1 MSANPQA
8 APSLD
13 DADRRN
19 LSQAK
24 GLLHDI
30 ENMRPNW
37 AEQPKL
43 MADVALLEGRH
54 DDAIVLLNNVL
65 ELGQPTG
72 EVIKQLG
79 SLLHFR
85 HRDAEAEQVLEAN
98 ARLVAG
104 DPDVERLRASV
115 YLTNGKVQAALD
127 TMKDRFPKD
136 SPDPVLHL
144 LHGQMLAG
152 AEQPEEAE
160 AEFRKAVELEPET
173 SDAWLELIRL
183 LVKQKKNDEA
193 LRVVQSAQIK
203 LPEDRRALTLAQGY
217 EMLGDIAQAEQFYQS
232 ALTAGAQNLLAKQQ
246 ISAFYFR
253 TNRREQAKKYLNEI
267 LSSTPQ
273 TPQEK
278 ELYAWARRMTAEL
291 LADDGN
297 YSRFLQAI
305 ELLTPQNGQASAED
319 LYTRIALLFK
329 RSDPN
334 SSRQALRLLEEL
346 QKMRPLTWNERLHLA
361 QLYERIGDSSTASKE
376 MLALLGRS

>member
-1 MSANPQA
+1 
-8 APSLD
+8 
-13 DADRRN
+13 
-19 LSQAK
+19 
-24 GLLHDI
+24 
-30 ENMRPNW
+30 
-37 AEQPKL
+37 
-43 MADVALLEGRH
+43 
-54 DDAIVLLNNVL
+54 
-65 ELGQPTG
+65 
-72 EVIKQLG
+72 
-79 SLLHFR
+79 
-85 HRDAEAEQVLEAN
+85 
-98 ARLVAG
+98 
-104 DPDVERLRASV
+104 
-115 YLTNGKVQAALD
+115 
-127 TMKDRFPKD
+127 
-136 SPDPVLHL
+136 
-144 LHGQMLAG
+144 MLAG

-160 AEFRKAVELEPET
+160 AEFRKAVELAPET

-217 EMLGDIAQAEQFYQS
+217 ELLGDIAQAEQFYQS
-232 ALTAGAQNLLAKQQ
+232 ALTAGAQNLFAKQQ

-346 QKMRPLTWNERLHLA
+346 QKMRPLTWNERLNLA
-361 QLYERIGDSSTASKE
+361 QLYERIGDWSTASKE
-376 MLALLGRS
+376 MLALLADPKPDPNVYITYIEMQLRRGTPRRRRGGRQLDASAGSPPASR